1 MGTLVTAVVTAIGSM
16 LGGLIG
22 GATLAATIGALLGII
37 LQFMFSGSVQI
48 IDLVTSDKFM
58 LFGDV
63 FSLLPYNNVNFK
75 AIFIAMSITTMIT
88 ISAWSFLKCMTAGD
102 ARETESPAQVIKRTV
117 VTIIIL
123 VIFIGIFMNKTV
135 LPTPDSGLG
144 TAGGYA
150 TPFAWLMSPF
160 KLMVKD
166 IGKSLVNADVAIK
179 PYISG
184 TFSGGYV
191 IACILG
197 FMLIKGCVGAALVLV
212 ERLVALVVLISF
224 GPIAIACNASIDTEE
239 VFRRWAKT
247 LLGTILAIILSLCL
261 IRVFADQMKTWID
274 IEATLTNG
282 SYVLS
287 TSGTDGLTP
296 QEMATCTSHQG
307 VEIAYYRTST
317 GFSRTG
323 TGEQVNV
330 YWTRSQCANGT
341 KTVADNGQDFYSST
355 QNDINKSFAT
365 EANTYRLILA
375 IAWISLCA
383 ESEKII
389 NQLGFTTTASGK
401 MARDFAQTASSLWR
415 TIQHAF
421 VSGALAGGKIGSSLA
436 KDPAARLGQRVAP
449 PMYDSKYFNM
459 DGKNKP
465 LTGAMFGGSIKDAY
479 KQQAKKQGEFAGKA
493 MAISGKYGDNLS
505 SDKVSNAIDKLG
517 LTTSKGVAVG
527 GEARFGERLL
537 DGKEPREIRSTAANA
552 IESSFGQALVDRQN
566 VLDAISN
573 KGKNKIDSGVVN
585 SLNNSFFG
593 LEDGVKATSDV
604 SYGTIKDSKGNET
617 GGLTFTGYVKD
628 ENDRQQKIE
637 GMFVPESFDGDSN
650 GLYDNQIKLSEGGGT
665 VLFNEVDRDQTALQT
680 STDDIREM
688 VNDGFNDVKTELS
701 SVGSDVSE
709 LKDAYIESDGLEN
722 LTQEDVESLEDLP
735 INETPDEDA
744 STLSKILSGIRDKH
758 E

>member
-16 LGGLIG
+16 LGGLVG
-22 GATLAATIGALLGII
+22 GATLAATVGALLGII

-75 AIFIAMSITTMIT
+75 AIFITMSITAMIT
-88 ISAWSFLKCMTAGD
+88 FSAWSFLKCMTAGD
-102 ARETESPAQVIKRTV
+102 SRETESPAQVIKRIV

-123 VIFIGIFMNKTV
+123 VIFIGIFMNKAV

-144 TAGGYA
+144 TAGGYT

-160 KLMVKD
+160 KAMVKD
-166 IGKSLVNADVAIK
+166 VGKNLINADAAIK

-191 IACILG
+191 MACILG

-247 LLGTILAIILSLCL
+247 LLGTILATILSLCL

-287 TSGTDGLTP
+287 ARGEDGLTA

-307 VEIAYYRTST
+307 VEITYYRTAS

-323 TGEQVNV
+323 TGDQVTV
-330 YWTRSQCANGT
+330 YWTRSQCASGT
-341 KTVADNGQDFYSST
+341 KTVAGDGHDFNSST

-421 VSGALAGGKIGSSLA
+421 VSGTIAGAKLGGALA
-436 KDPAARLGQRVAP
+436 KDPATRLGQRVAP
-449 PMYDSKYFNM
+449 PMYNSKNFTAN
-459 DGKNKP
+459 GNNKP
-465 LTGAMFGGSIKDAY
+465 LGGAILGGTIKDAY
-479 KQQAKKQGEFAGKA
+479 KQQAQKQGEIAGKA
-493 MAISGKYGDNLS
+493 MAISGKYGDSLKGGNI
-505 SDKVSNAIDKLG
+505 SNAIDKLG
-517 LTTSKGVAVG
+517 LTTSKGVAIG

-537 DGKEPREIRSTAANA
+537 DGKEPREIRGVAASA
-552 IESSFGQALVDRQN
+552 IESSFNQALADRQN

-573 KGKNKIDSGVVN
+573 KGKDKIDSGVVN

-593 LEDGVKATSDV
+593 LNDGVKATSDV
-604 SYGTIKDSKGNET
+604 SYGTIKDNRGNET
-617 GGLTFTGYVKD
+617 SGLTFTGYMKD
-628 ENDRQQKIE
+628 ENDREQKIE
-637 GMFVPESFDGDSN
+637 GMFIPDSFDGDSV

-665 VLFNEVDRDQTALQT
+665 VLFNEVDSNQETLQA

-688 VNDGFNDVKTELS
+688 VNDGFNDMKLELS
-701 SVGSDVSE
+701 ATSSDVRE
-709 LKDAYIESDGLEN
+709 LKDAYIESDGLED
-722 LTQEDVESLEDLP
+722 LTQDDIEKMENLP
-735 INETPDEDA
+735 INEPPKEDG
-744 STLSKILSGIRDKH
+744 TDKTF